1 MEIETVFE
9 GVHPDGLKFRVRCI
23 DNMYYYAVQ
32 IPDDYG
38 IGWVWLTVERNPSK
52 KVIVDRV
59 IADRHAK
66 QRRKRRMVERGL
78 I

>member
-9 GVHPDGLKFRVRCI
+9 GVHPDGIKFRVREI
-23 DNMYYYAVQ
+23 NGMFYYAVQ

-38 IGWVWLTVERNPSK
+38 IGWIWHTVARNPSK

-59 IADRHAK
+59 IADRQAK
-66 QRRKRRMVERGL
+66 QRRKRRMVERG
-78 I
+78 